1 MSLSSYEERV
11 ESVIISK
18 EVLMRIICFL
28 SFFRNHH
35 INIPFTDKRMSQCG
49 ELKFQRLVF
58 KYRLTRVVQ

>member
-18 EVLMRIICFL
+18 EVLVRITYFL

-35 INIPFTDKRMSQCG
+35 INILCTDIRMSQCG
-49 ELKFQRLVF
+49 ELKGQRLVF
-58 KYRLTRVVQ
+58 KYRLTSVVQ